1 MNEYIDEDIIP
12 LKVGLYKNKKQS
24 LDEGYYISGNFE
36 TFSKKYFFNE
46 KILIYIPDTFIDMP
60 RELIDIKYP
69 SNDRPDIIKTNLDA
83 DVNLSISLLENE
95 ENIDA
100 EVMGQDF
107 VKLISKV
114 YKGAKAEKLSHVDKP
129 NFIKKHLFEFVIMGF
144 DEKMYHILALANI
157 GKEVLQ
163 LMFSCPES
171 EKYEWSSAIEDC
183 FTSIKYSRE

>member
-129 NFIKKHLFEFVIMGF
+129 NFIKIHLFEFVIMGF

-157 GKEVLQ
+157 GNEVLQ

-171 EKYEWSSAIEDC
+171 EKYEWSNAIEDC